1 MTIKELIIK
10 LIEVENLDAE
20 VGLFVNNS
28 HGGALEKVE
37 DHGDSI
43 TLSN

>member
-20 VGLFVNNS
+20 VSLFVNNS
-28 HGGALEKVE
+28 YGGALEKIE